1 MLVSLTP
8 QMLFITATSLK
19 KWSVQVMAAAGW
31 CSNWAVT
38 VCICRDH
45 VPLPSPAGWSLSLS
59 LAAAMAMGHPS
70 LWAAPLH
77 LPLLLVYEHLL
88 PMAKWDRAPPS
99 RTTWVLLQLNETVEP
114 CMVRTDLTW
123 GMLPATI

>member
-59 LAAAMAMGHPS
+59 LAAAMAMGHPN

-88 PMAKWDRAPPS
+88 PMAKWD
-99 RTTWVLLQLNETVEP
+99 
-114 CMVRTDLTW
+114 
-123 GMLPATI
+123 